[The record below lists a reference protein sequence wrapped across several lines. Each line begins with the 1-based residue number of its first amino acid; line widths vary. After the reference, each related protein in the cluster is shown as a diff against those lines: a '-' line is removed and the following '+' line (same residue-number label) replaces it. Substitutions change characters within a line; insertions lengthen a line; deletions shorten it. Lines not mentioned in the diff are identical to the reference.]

1 MPSKTQAD
9 VNLWFLYTCL
19 QKSDYK
25 TIDFNAVGEAT
36 SLNPPA
42 ARMRF
47 SRLKKAIETG
57 TTNPTVSPERASQYI
72 GIVGKSKQQGK
83 SGQRDSKGV
92 TIKKEN
98 QMQNSGYPIDNPI
111 MADTEMGIESY
122 PMIYNQQGIGA
133 NCASGPYEADDG
145 DTDDDDI
152 PLATKRKAAQYRE
165 TNKRQKQMSVSCP
178 AGIKDEPAANDTN
191 HAETHGPNDTVPND
205 ELMALDSIP
214 SRDACKQIP
223 YSHRYITTNMSMTL
237 APPAPTTTLQDMAP
251 GYISAFTNDNKNNN
265 QFTSRGPQQHDFSYD
280 PYWSSW
286 PSTVS
291 RMTHPR
297 DPSAARSL
305 PARTSGYVRS
315 PGIGQNNSITPWT
328 KYRIPN
334 ITITDTDPYG
344 VRNPLCP
351 GSTNAVDK
359 VQMAIN
365 EALFSPRSQAFDRSY
380 AGTMETNDVS
390 TRLDNDWCC
399 YGGGN

>member
-19 QKSDYK
+19 QMSDYK

-57 TTNPTVSPERASQYI
+57 TTNSIVSTERPCQY
-72 GIVGKSKQQGK
+72 KSKQQGK
-83 SGQRDSKGV
+83 SGQRQPKRPIV
-92 TIKKEN
+92 KKET

-111 MADTEMGIESY
+111 KADAEMGMESY
-122 PMIYNQQGIGA
+122 PMIYNQQEIRA
-133 NCASGPYEADDG
+133 KCASGHYEADDG
-145 DTDDDDI
+145 DTDDDI
-152 PLATKRKAAQYRE
+152 PLATKRKAAQDRE
-165 TNKRQKQMSVSCP
+165 ANKKQKQMRVSSP
-178 AGIKDEPAANDTN
+178 AGIKDEPTSNDTN
-191 HAETHGPNDTVPND
+191 HAETHGSNNTVPHN
-205 ELMALDSIP
+205 ELIALDSIT
-214 SRDACKQIP
+214 SIDGCKQMP
-223 YSHRYITTNMSMTL
+223 YSHRYTTRNMSMTL
-237 APPAPTTTLQDMAP
+237 APPVPTTILQDMMP
-251 GYISAFTNDNKNNN
+251 RYVSAFTSDDSNNSYN
-265 QFTSRGPQQHDFSYD
+265 QFTSRAPQQGFSYD

-286 PSTVS
+286 PSTIS
-291 RMTHPR
+291 QTTHPR

-305 PARTSGYVRS
+305 STRTSGYVCS
-315 PGIGQNNSITPWT
+315 PGIGQNNSVAPWT

-365 EALFSPRSQAFDRSY
+365 EALFSPGSKAFDCSY
-380 AGTMETNDVS
+380 AGSTETNVVS
-390 TRLDNDWCC
+390 TRLDND
-399 YGGGN
+399 